1 MTLEMCP
8 SITFLLFSV
17 VSLVFFEKI
26 SETLYRNRCFIT
38 KHLDVRRILT
48 IFSVVESLS
57 LVFDIHVLPTQIHTA
72 YLNHRLRLLI
82 TPLSEHN
89 TVFSPL

>member
-48 IFSVVESLS
+48 IFSVVETLISPRLS
-57 LVFDIHVLPTQIHTA
+57 CLMYMYYQHKFIQLT
-72 YLNHRLRLLI
+72 
-82 TPLSEHN
+82 
-89 TVFSPL
+89 